1 MPIFT
6 NNILDLVRGTFP
18 TVRKDTMT
26 NLMMPLQKYYALSRL
41 FKDQRMGFSGRLIQ
55 EELLTDDNGAA
66 RTTGLNS
73 NDVFSEKD
81 GVQLITAEMR
91 HSETSYAYDKRV
103 ILAQGDNAAKI
114 YDYLKVKRVQALGS
128 LHALSEKLFWC
139 KPPTAT
145 DTTDPYGIFYSLVY
159 GSGAAGFNG
168 GNPTGFSAVYGQD
181 TSVSTN
187 NIDRYRNCTGSF
199 TNVVSTDF
207 LDLFWDAYMLIGFEV
222 PQDLNDFR
230 NGVGEK
236 MQCYT
241 TKQNLKDLKHMMEGR
256 NENLGYDLDKVE
268 GTVTF
273 SGTPIRWVPALDQ
286 PGVANQINSASHPFL
301 MINWDA
307 LRIRFLEG
315 DYMRDTGPYEMTP
328 VRHNSIGVHVDLSW
342 QTINLDRRRCALLA
356 KADPLA

>member
-1 MPIFT
+1 MPTFS
-6 NNILDLVRGTFP
+6 NDILDLVRGTFVS
-18 TVRKDTMT
+18 VRKDTMT

-41 FKDQRMGFSGRLIQ
+41 FKDQRMGFSGRRIQ

-66 RTTGLNS
+66 RTTGQNS

-81 GVQLITAEMR
+81 AVQLITADMR
-91 HSETSYAYDKRV
+91 HSETSYAYDKRT

-114 YDYLKVKRVQALGS
+114 YDYLKVKRIQALGS
-128 LHALSEKLFWC
+128 LHALCEKLFWC
-139 KPPTAT
+139 KPPTAA

-159 GSGAAGFNG
+159 SASAGFSGA
-168 GNPTGFSAVYGQD
+168 NPTGFSAVYGQD
-181 TSVSTN
+181 TSVTTN
-187 NIDRYRNCTGSF
+187 NIDRYRNYTDIF
-199 TNVVSTDF
+199 TSVASTDF
-207 LDLFWDAYMLIGFEV
+207 LDKFWTAYALIGFEV

-241 TKQNLKDLKHMMEGR
+241 TLQNLRDLKHMMEGR
-256 NENLGYDLDKVE
+256 NENLGYDLSTIE
-268 GTVTF
+268 GTVTA

-286 PGVANQINSASHPFL
+286 PGVANQITVAAHPFL

-328 VRHNSIGVHVDLSW
+328 VRHNSIGVHIDLSW

-356 KADPLA
+356 KSDPLA